1 MYNPTEEA
9 FYEALANNG
18 VTVTIKG
25 NNRKAIFKTNKNIAS
40 NKNKEPYMTI
50 FTKRDTNEPNISQGD
65 VILFDNKQYLA
76 LLDNTNENT
85 AYDKTYLVECNQII
99 KYELRH
105 KGNASLADLT
115 EFYANAD
122 NLSSSVNITQ
132 DISVLQSV
140 CHFTFPLNDLT
151 RRMLINDRFFAGINQ
166 IAWKI
171 RDINYQNGFCEVY
184 CVRSPLTSNDDALN
198 MIADRWLFE
207 HKADTYEVKLTPNLV
222 SINVGDTQQL
232 AVSVFK
238 NGTEIIP
245 TPKITYKISN
255 VSICSVDPVTNI
267 MTGLSDG
274 TATIEGS
281 YKVEDTDVVNSAVV
295 SATIKAKPI
304 ETNIVINPPYDYS
317 NYFELLQTTDQ
328 TFTATIPGV
337 LNPQWNI
344 TFNSNGTNT
353 SKYTYTINNSAG
365 TFYVNNTGGVQ
376 SNKIIFN
383 VSEST
388 SGKSLSYQIKLAA
401 LF

>member
-50 FTKRDTNEPNISQGD
+50 FTKRDTNEPNINQGD
-65 VILFDNKQYLA
+65 IILFDNKQYLA

-85 AYDKTYLVECNQII
+85 VYDKTYLVECNQII

-184 CVRSPLTSNDDALN
+184 CVRSPVISSDDVDN
-198 MIADRWLFE
+198 MIANRWDFE
-207 HKADTYEVKLTPNLV
+207 HKPDTYETIITPS
-222 SINVGDTQQL
+222 SINIQEEATQQL
-232 AVSVFK
+232 TVSVTK
-238 NGTEIIP
+238 NGTVITP
-245 TPKITYKISN
+245 TPTITYTVSN
-255 VSICSVDPVTNI
+255 PTVYSVDPLTNI
-267 MTGLSDG
+267 VTGLSEG
-274 TATIEGS
+274 IATITGS
-281 YKVEDTDVVNSAVV
+281 YKVEETDIAISDNV
-295 SATIKAKPI
+295 SVTITAKPI
-304 ETNIVINPPYDYS
+304 VADIVITPPYNYS
-317 NYFELLQTTDQ
+317 NYFELLETTDQ
-328 TFTATIPGV
+328 TFTATISGV

-388 SGKSLSYQIKLAA
+388 SGKSLSYQINLAA